1 MSTQFLKLGAPVYL
15 PSLSRYYLLWDM
27 DMIALRAPRLWVT
40 PPRRVG
46 VSEPRR
52 VRALPARTRSQHLS
66 NGMSV
71 TFRLC

>member
-1 MSTQFLKLGAPVYL
+1 MHLPCTPGDVMLHGVQLLKLGAPVYL

-52 VRALPARTRSQHLS
+52 V
-66 NGMSV
+66 
-71 TFRLC
+71 

>member
-1 MSTQFLKLGAPVYL
+1 MHRMQFLKLGAAVYL

-52 VRALPARTRSQHLS
+52 V
-66 NGMSV
+66 
-71 TFRLC
+71 